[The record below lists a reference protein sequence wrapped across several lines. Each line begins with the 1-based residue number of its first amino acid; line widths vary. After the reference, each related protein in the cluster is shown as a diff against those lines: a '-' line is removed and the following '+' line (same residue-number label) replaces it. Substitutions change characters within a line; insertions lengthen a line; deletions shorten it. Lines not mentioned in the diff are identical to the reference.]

1 MPTRRSRRRGRTGDS
16 NAGDGAS
23 AAANAANAEAAEDA
37 GADAADAAAE
47 DADGAPEDVAAL
59 LPSPCQEPDPSD
71 ELVQDVPVRIGD
83 RIIFS
88 YRLCGSATRRLIV
101 HFQKATQPANKV
113 LDQEIRTSDPIP
125 VELRPVEPGRHT
137 LTWTFVPEAEAWQH
151 KAEVEVNG
159 AVRFRRYKSTTANIT
174 APPFGFVIME
184 VAS

>member
-1 MPTRRSRRRGRTGDS
+1 MPSRRSDRRRSVDS
-16 NAGDGAS
+16 GSEDGAPA
-23 AAANAANAEAAEDA
+23 AAANAAAPAAA
-37 GADAADAAAE
+37 AAANADAAAAAGD
-47 DADGAPEDVAAL
+47 DADGSPEDVAAL
-59 LPSPCQEPDPSD
+59 FPSPCQEPDPSD

-83 RIIFS
+83 RVIFN

-101 HFQKATQPANKV
+101 HFQKATSPANKV
-113 LDQEIRTSDPIP
+113 LDQEIRTSDPVP
-125 VELRPVEPGRHT
+125 VELRPVEPGRHL

-159 AVRFRRYKSTTANIT
+159 AVRFRRYKSTTTSIT